1 MRPLPPHPQPRLF
14 GSVTTFE
21 EMQTGPGDRVGARFI
36 LCFGMRWGRD
46 EEDTGDREEITP
58 RRKATPTSQA
68 VWGSS
73 PH

>member
-1 MRPLPPHPQPRLF
+1 MRA
-14 GSVTTFE
+14 GA
-21 EMQTGPGDRVGARFI
+21 GDRVGARFI
-36 LCFGMRWGRD
+36 LWFGMRWGRD

-58 RRKATPTSQA
+58 RRKVTPTSQA